1 MGQIQD
7 LSNQFRVALLN
18 REALAVVRLTRAY
31 RPVLQRL
38 DREIGAL
45 EDKMREALQRGET
58 IRPVWLFQRDR
69 FDALRRATMA
79 EVSAYSPK
87 AQAEAE
93 KAQEFALKRVNGDSD
108 KLLKAALPPPTGR
121 PDVAVNFARL
131 GDDALTSFL
140 GRASDGS
147 PLRDLFGRLAGD
159 LAENFQTNLVVGLAT
174 GQNPILVARGLRGQY
189 QIPLQRA
196 RLIARTEMLTAYR
209 EATRERYIE
218 NQSVIKGWTWVSV
231 LARSTCPACWIMHG
245 TKHSV
250 DERLDGH
257 PNCRCVMVPF
267 TKSWEEL
274 GFEGIKDTRPV
285 VPQGE
290 DVFRA
295 KPEAFQQAVL
305 GPKAFQ
311 QWKAGD
317 LRFTD
322 LLGRKDDPR
331 WGTMRYTRSVRQ
343 VERGTGGIQVGQIAK
358 GAGID

>member
-31 RPVLQRL
+31 RPVLRRL
-38 DREIGAL
+38 DLEIANL
-45 EDKMREALQRGET
+45 EEKMRQALNRGET

-69 FDALRRATMA
+69 FAALRRATIA

-87 AQAEAE
+87 AQQETE
-93 KAQEFALKRVNGDSD
+93 KAQDFALKRVNADGD
-108 KLLKAALPPPTGR
+108 KLFQAALPPPRTG
-121 PDVAVNFARL
+121 DVSVNFARL

-159 LAENFQTNLVVGLAT
+159 LAETFQTSLVTGLAV
-174 GQNPILVARGLRGQY
+174 GENPIAVARGLRQQY
-189 QIPLQRA
+189 NIPLQRA

-209 EATRERYIE
+209 EATRERFIE

-231 LARSTCPACWIMHG
+231 LAKSTCPACWIMHG
-245 TKHSV
+245 SKHSV

-274 GFEGIKDTRPV
+274 GFEGIPDTRPV
-285 VPQGE
+285 VPDGE
-290 DVFRA
+290 TVFRSRS
-295 KPEAFQQAVL
+295 ETFQKEVM
-305 GPKAFQ
+305 GPKAHAM
-311 QWKAGD
+311 WKAGD

-322 LLGRKDDPR
+322 LLARKDDPR

-343 VERGTGGIQVGQIAK
+343 VERGTGGIQVGQTAR